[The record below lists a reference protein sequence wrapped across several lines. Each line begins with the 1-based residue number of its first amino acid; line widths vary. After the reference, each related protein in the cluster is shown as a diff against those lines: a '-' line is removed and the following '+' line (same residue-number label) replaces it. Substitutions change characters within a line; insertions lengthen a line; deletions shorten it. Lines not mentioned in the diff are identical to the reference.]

1 MKKTSHD
8 RNHTRKRIRRHQCGV
23 GLNCLDRY
31 QFYPQQH
38 SFLQKEV
45 RLRYGVTRND
55 RGLALRGTKQSPW
68 LGGRLLRF
76 TPKKLASFLLEEERL
91 RGGVTRNDRGLAL
104 RACEAVSPF
113 VFTQT

>member
-55 RGLALRGTKQSPW
+55 RGLSLRGTKQSAA
-68 LGGRLLRF
+68 GGEIASQA
-76 TPKKLASFLLEEERL
+76 PKKLSSFLLKEERL
-91 RGGVTRNDRGLAL
+91 RGGVTRNDRK
-104 RACEAVSPF
+104 VSDA
-113 VFTQT
+113 